1 MCVLAPVW
9 KPYMAETSKRK
20 TWKSSSTSSIED
32 GLSPDDKK
40 IRCNA
45 SLTDS
50 EANSEPDEVISLLNI
65 AEAVMPKL
73 NLVLEKL
80 GRVEHKLEELEA
92 YVKTVDAKVSSLQ
105 VKVEYFESFKKETE
119 KTVKEIEDGMN
130 YANVERES
138 FKKKLEDMQNQLD
151 QLKDEKLYMEV
162 YQRRENLR
170 FFGIKEAAAS
180 EEDTREILVDFLKTE
195 LGMEDANELEFQ
207 RVHRI
212 GKRRSSDG
220 KPRQIIARFLKYP
233 DRVAIM
239 SNARKLKG
247 KDFGISPDLPKE
259 IIDRR
264 KKKMQQFKKAKEDS
278 KPAYFSRAEPDKLFI
293 DGVQV

>member
-1 MCVLAPVW
+1 M
-9 KPYMAETSKRK
+9 
-20 TWKSSSTSSIED
+20 
-32 GLSPDDKK
+32 G
-40 IRCNA
+40 
-45 SLTDS
+45 
-50 EANSEPDEVISLLNI
+50 
-65 AEAVMPKL
+65 
-73 NLVLEKL
+73 
-80 GRVEHKLEELEA
+80 
-92 YVKTVDAKVSSLQ
+92 
-105 VKVEYFESFKKETE
+105 
-119 KTVKEIEDGMN
+119 
-130 YANVERES
+130 YANVDRES

-170 FFGIKEAAAS
+170 FFGIKEAAVS

-207 RVHRI
+207 RVHWI

-233 DRVAIM
+233 DREAIM

-264 KKKMQQFKKAKEDS
+264 KKKMQQFKKAKEDG
-278 KPAYFSRAEPDKLFI
+278 KPAYFSRAEPDRLFI
-293 DGVQV
+293 DGVQI

>member
-1 MCVLAPVW
+1 MCISSGLE
-9 KPYMAETSKRK
+9 AETSKRK

-40 IRCNA
+40 IRCNT

-50 EANSEPDEVISLLNI
+50 EANSEPDEVISLLNM

-80 GRVEHKLEELEA
+80 GSVEYKLEELEA
-92 YVKTVDAKVSSLQ
+92 YVKTVDTKVSSLQ
-105 VKVEYFESFKKETE
+105 VKVECFESFKKETE

-162 YQRRENLR
+162 YQRGENLR

-180 EEDTREILVDFLKTE
+180 QEDTREFLVDFLKTE
-195 LGMEDANELEFQ
+195 LGME
-207 RVHRI
+207 
-212 GKRRSSDG
+212 
-220 KPRQIIARFLKYP
+220 
-233 DRVAIM
+233 
-239 SNARKLKG
+239 
-247 KDFGISPDLPKE
+247 
-259 IIDRR
+259 
-264 KKKMQQFKKAKEDS
+264 
-278 KPAYFSRAEPDKLFI
+278 EPMN
-293 DGVQV
+293 

>member
-1 MCVLAPVW
+1 MCVLGPVW

-50 EANSEPDEVISLLNI
+50 EANSEPDEVISLLNM

-80 GRVEHKLEELEA
+80 GRVEYKLEELEA

-105 VKVEYFESFKKETE
+105 VTVECFECFKKETG
-119 KTVKEIEDGMN
+119 KTVKEIEYGMN

-138 FKKKLEDMQNQLD
+138 FKKKL
-151 QLKDEKLYMEV
+151 
-162 YQRRENLR
+162 
-170 FFGIKEAAAS
+170 GHA
-180 EEDTREILVDFLKTE
+180 
-195 LGMEDANELEFQ
+195 
-207 RVHRI
+207 
-212 GKRRSSDG
+212 
-220 KPRQIIARFLKYP
+220 
-233 DRVAIM
+233 
-239 SNARKLKG
+239 
-247 KDFGISPDLPKE
+247 
-259 IIDRR
+259 
-264 KKKMQQFKKAKEDS
+264 
-278 KPAYFSRAEPDKLFI
+278 KPA
-293 DGVQV
+293 